1 MQCVNKNL
9 REYQTLK
16 KQSGLP
22 DFVLSAY
29 VGDFLEKYNRYPYLD
44 ELPNSNS
51 SNAIKED
58 LKLDKK
64 GITKTENIL
73 QATNTNNINE
83 AVQSLNDKYRDKEI
97 EILEIGDKSKIY
109 TTERPTSNP
118 KQINDPILTTQ
129 VNDFQFF
136 SDILDKLQTL
146 YGINIIPITS
156 AELNSKQ
163 WQNVV
168 GVDGVKAFIH
178 EGNIYLNTDIAT
190 VDSPVHEFLHL
201 LFGSMKYQNRSL
213 YDQLVNSS
221 EQFDSYKDISYN
233 YPNRTKGDI
242 NEEAFVTEL
251 AKYLTGQNSAINNLP
266 DSAKYEIFYNI
277 NRILD
282 SILMGDVSVK
292 SVENPYQFTL
302 KTLANFVNS
311 ASMYSNFRGS
321 MNNSTLSRIMSNTK
335 SELMKNGDL
344 REDCV

>member
-29 VGDFLEKYNRYPYLD
+29 IGDFLEKYNRYPYLD

-51 SNAIKED
+51 SEAIKEE

-64 GITKTENIL
+64 GITQTENIL
-73 QATNTNNINE
+73 QATNTNNIDE

-97 EILEIGDKSKIY
+97 EIIEVGGKSKIY
-109 TTERPTSNP
+109 ITERPTSNP
-118 KQINDPILTTQ
+118 KKFNDVVTTTQ

-136 SDILDKLQTL
+136 NDTLDRLQTL

-156 AELNSKQ
+156 AELNSNQ
-163 WQNVV
+163 WKNIV
-168 GVDGVKAFIH
+168 GIDGVKAFIY

-190 VDSPVHEFLHL
+190 VDSPIHEFLHL
-201 LFGSMKYQNRSL
+201 LFGSMKYQNRNL
-213 YDQLVNSS
+213 YDQLINSS
-221 EQFDSYKDISYN
+221 EQFSSYKEISYN

-242 NEEAFVTEL
+242 NEEVFVTEL

-277 NRILD
+277 NRTLD
-282 SILMGDVSVK
+282 SIFMGDVSIK
-292 SVENPYQFTL
+292 SIENPYQFTL
-302 KTLANFVNS
+302 KTLANILNS
-311 ASMYSNFRGS
+311 SSIQSKFKGS
-321 MNNSTLSRIMSNTK
+321 MTDATLNRIMSNTK
-335 SELMKNGDL
+335 SELIKNGDL